1 MTLES
6 SKMLGGI
13 GAILM
18 VIGPLASVYTGVI
31 GLVGL
36 ILVLVAFNGL
46 ADYYK
51 DRRIF
56 NNVIFGVIAA
66 IVGVVIA
73 VVVVISAAFD
83 MLSVLGIH
91 ISNWSD
97 WTAIQNFNWQ
107 GFTDWSALAPY
118 IAEIVGALVILF
130 VFVVVAAI
138 FVRRSLNT
146 VSEKSGTHLFA
157 TAGLLLLVG
166 AVLTI
171 IVIGAILIW
180 VALILLAVAF
190 FEMRTQ
196 PTQPP
201 TQTQTTTTPS

>member
-6 SKMLGGI
+6 SKTLGGI

-66 IVGVVIA
+66 IIGVVIA
-73 VVVVISAAFD
+73 VVVVVSAAFD

-91 ISNWSD
+91 ISNWTD
-97 WTAIQNFNWQ
+97 WSALQNFNWQ

-118 IAEIVGALVILF
+118 VAEIVGALVVLF

-138 FVRRSLNT
+138 FLRRSLNT
-146 VSEKSGTHLFA
+146 LSEKSGTHMFA
-157 TAGLLLLVG
+157 TAGLLLLIG
-166 AVLTI
+166 AALTV
-171 IVIGAILIW
+171 IVIGLILMW

-196 PTQPP
+196 PTQP
-201 TQTQTTTTPS
+201 QTTTTSP

>member
-6 SKMLGGI
+6 SKTLGGI

-51 DRRIF
+51 ERRIF

-66 IVGVVIA
+66 IIGGVIA
-73 VVVVISAAFD
+73 VAVVVTAAID
-83 MLSVLGIH
+83 MLPVLGIH
-91 ISNWSD
+91 ISNWTD
-97 WTAIQNFNWQ
+97 WTALQNFNWQ
-107 GFTDWSALAPY
+107 GFTNWSALAPY
-118 IAEIVGALVILF
+118 VAAIVGALVVLF
-130 VFVVVAAI
+130 VFIVVAAI
-138 FVRRSLNT
+138 FLRRSLNT

-157 TAGLLLLVG
+157 TTGLLVLIG
-166 AVLTI
+166 AVLTV
-171 IVIGAILIW
+171 IVIGFVLLW
-180 VALILLAVAF
+180 VA
-190 FEMRTQ
+190 
-196 PTQPP
+196 
-201 TQTQTTTTPS
+201 

>member
-6 SKMLGGI
+6 SKTLGGI

-18 VIGPLASVYTGVI
+18 VIGPFASVYTGVI

-36 ILVLVAFNGL
+36 ILMLVAFNGL

-56 NNVIFGVIAA
+56 NNVIFGVLATI
-66 IVGVVIA
+66 IGVAIA
-73 VVVVISAAFD
+73 VVVVVTAAFG

-91 ISNWSD
+91 ISNWTD
-97 WTAIQNFNWQ
+97 WTALQNFNWHD
-107 GFTDWSALAPY
+107 FTNWSALAPY
-118 IAEIVGALVILF
+118 IAAIVGALIVLV

-138 FVRRSLNT
+138 FLRRSLNT
-146 VSEKSGTHLFA
+146 LSEKSGIHMFA
-157 TAGLLLLVG
+157 TTGLLLL
-166 AVLTI
+166 
-171 IVIGAILIW
+171 IGAALTVIIIGFVLLW

-190 FEMRTQ
+190 FEIKT
-196 PTQPP
+196 
-201 TQTQTTTTPS
+201 

>member
-18 VIGPLASVYTGVI
+18 VIGPFASVYTGVL

-36 ILVLVAFNGL
+36 ILVLIAFNGL

-73 VVVVISAAFD
+73 VVVVVSAAFD

-91 ISNWSD
+91 MSNWTD
-97 WTAIQNFNWQ
+97 WTAVQNFNWQ

-118 IAEIVGALVILF
+118 VAEIVGALIILF

-138 FVRRSLNT
+138 FLRRSLNT
-146 VSEKSGTHLFA
+146 LSEKSGTHMFA
-157 TAGLLLLVG
+157 TAGLLLLIG
-166 AVLTI
+166 AALTV
-171 IVIGAILIW
+171 IVIGLFLMW

-190 FEMRTQ
+190 FEMRTE
-196 PTQPP
+196 PTQP
-201 TQTQTTTTPS
+201 QTQTTTTPS

>member
-36 ILVLVAFNGL
+36 ILVLIAFNGL

-56 NNVIFGVIAA
+56 NNVIFGAIAA
-66 IVGVVIA
+66 IIGVVIA

-83 MLSVLGIH
+83 MLSILGIQ
-91 ISNWSD
+91 ISNWTD
-97 WTAIQNFNWQ
+97 WSALQNFNWQ
-107 GFTDWSALAPY
+107 GFTDWNALAPY
-118 IAEIVGALVILF
+118 VAEIVGALIILF

-138 FVRRSLNT
+138 FLRRSLNT
-146 VSEKSGTHLFA
+146 LSEKSGTHMFA
-157 TAGLLLLVG
+157 TAGLLLLIG
-166 AVLTI
+166 AALTV
-171 IVIGAILIW
+171 IVIGLILMW

-190 FEMRTQ
+190 FEMRTE
-196 PTQPP
+196 PTQP
-201 TQTQTTTTPS
+201 QTTTTSS

>member
-6 SKMLGGI
+6 SKTLGGI

-51 DRRIF
+51 ERRIF

-66 IVGVVIA
+66 IIGGVIA
-73 VVVVISAAFD
+73 VAVVVTAAID
-83 MLSVLGIH
+83 MLPVLGIH
-91 ISNWSD
+91 ISNWTD
-97 WTAIQNFNWQ
+97 WTALQNFNWQ
-107 GFTDWSALAPY
+107 GFTNWSALAPY
-118 IAEIVGALVILF
+118 VAAIVGALVVLF
-130 VFVVVAAI
+130 VFIVVAAI
-138 FVRRSLNT
+138 FLRRSLNT

-157 TAGLLLLVG
+157 TTGLLVLIG
-166 AVLTI
+166 AVLTV
-171 IVIGAILIW
+171 IVIGFVLLW
-180 VALILLAVAF
+180 VAMILLAVAF
-190 FEMRTQ
+190 FEIKTE
-196 PTQPP
+196 PTQA
-201 TQTQTTTTPS
+201 QTKTSSL

>member
-6 SKMLGGI
+6 SKTLGGV

-18 VIGPLASVYTGVI
+18 LIGPLASLLAGVYPGVI
-31 GLVGL
+31 GFVGL

-66 IVGVVIA
+66 IVGAVIA
-73 VVVVISAAFD
+73 VVVVVTAAVG
-83 MLSVLGIH
+83 MLSVLGIQM
-91 ISNWSD
+91 SNW
-97 WTAIQNFNWQ
+97 TALQNFNWQ

-118 IAEIVGALVILF
+118 VAEVVGALVILF
-130 VFVVVAAI
+130 VFLVIAAI
-138 FVRRSLNT
+138 FLRRSFNT
-146 VSEKSGTHLFA
+146 VAENSGTHMFA
-157 TAGLLLLVG
+157 TAGLLLLIG
-166 AVLTI
+166 AVLTV
-171 IVIGAILIW
+171 IVIGLFLLW

-190 FEMRTQ
+190 FEIKTY
-196 PTQPP
+196 PTQP
-201 TQTQTTTTPS
+201 QTTTTSS

>member
-6 SKMLGGI
+6 SKTLGGI

-31 GLVGL
+31 GLIGL
-36 ILVLVAFNGL
+36 ILVLISFNGL

-91 ISNWSD
+91 ISNWTD
-97 WTAIQNFNWQ
+97 WTALQNYNWQ

-118 IAEIVGALVILF
+118 VAEIVGALIILF

-138 FVRRSLNT
+138 FLRRSLNT
-146 VSEKSGTHLFA
+146 LSEKTGTHMFA
-157 TAGLLLLVG
+157 TAGLLLLIG
-166 AVLTI
+166 AALTI
-171 IVIGAILIW
+171 IVIGLILMW
-180 VALILLAVAF
+180 VAMILLAVAF

-196 PTQPP
+196 PTQP
-201 TQTQTTTTPS
+201 QTTTTSS

>member
-6 SKMLGGI
+6 SKTLGGI

-91 ISNWSD
+91 ISNWTD
-97 WTAIQNFNWQ
+97 WTALQNYNWQ

-118 IAEIVGALVILF
+118 VAEIVGALIILF

-138 FVRRSLNT
+138 FLRRSLNT
-146 VSEKSGTHLFA
+146 LSEKTGTHMFA
-157 TAGLLLLVG
+157 TAGLLLLIG
-166 AVLTI
+166 AALTI
-171 IVIGAILIW
+171 IVIGLILMW
-180 VALILLAVAF
+180 VAMILLAVAF

-196 PTQPP
+196 PTQP
-201 TQTQTTTTPS
+201 QTTTTSS

>member
-6 SKMLGGI
+6 SKTLGGI

-51 DRRIF
+51 ERRIF

-66 IVGVVIA
+66 IIGGVIA
-73 VVVVISAAFD
+73 VAVVVTAAID
-83 MLSVLGIH
+83 MLPVLGIH
-91 ISNWSD
+91 ISNWTD
-97 WTAIQNFNWQ
+97 WTALQNFNWQ
-107 GFTDWSALAPY
+107 GFTNWSALAPY
-118 IAEIVGALVILF
+118 VAAIVGALVVLF
-130 VFVVVAAI
+130 VFIVVAAI
-138 FVRRSLNT
+138 FLRRSLNT

-157 TAGLLLLVG
+157 TTGLLVLIG
-166 AVLTI
+166 AVLTV
-171 IVIGAILIW
+171 IVIGFVLLW
-180 VALILLAVAF
+180 VAMILLAVAF
-190 FEMRTQ
+190 FEIETE
-196 PTQPP
+196 PTQA
-201 TQTQTTTTPS
+201 QTKTSSL